1 LFRSIVGKR
10 DELRG
15 FIAKLGKDRG
25 FRPLFA
31 EFGFRPGQTAEGI
44 AASLWPLSGF
54 APREFAEFA
63 QAAEAAD
70 ARQVLNNVLPYA
82 RGAFAEADPIRRL
95 RLLAKAFLKA
105 DGDPY

>member
-1 LFRSIVGKR
+1 GVEGLAEAFATVLERGGEFGLDSLLAEIVGKR

-70 ARQVLNNVLPYA
+70 ARQ
-82 RGAFAEADPIRRL
+82 
-95 RLLAKAFLKA
+95 
-105 DGDPY
+105 